1 MLHLTRK
8 NSGGSMHTA
17 KFWTTSFLA
26 LWEQRR
32 EDRAPFWQ
40 TVTRDGVPVL

>member
-1 MLHLTRK
+1 MLHLTPEEQRWLD
-8 NSGGSMHTA
+8 A
-17 KFWTTSFLA
+17 YRQFWTTSFLA